1 MIDSTVHVFIDASN
15 IWNAQQA
22 KGKLFDYKKLVSYLK
37 KQHDASAIK
46 VFYYTAYPKEGTR
59 DYDVSSKHAFYTY
72 LKKGLGFVVRKKSL
86 KQIKISTDEGQG
98 IKEKGDM
105 DVELTL
111 DVMHTKDQF
120 DTALLFTGDS
130 DYLALVNYLKNG
142 GKKVYVYSSEN
153 NISSELRTGSHG
165 YRDVLKI
172 KDDIWGKTLNFR
184 NQKNK

>member
-1 MIDSTVHVFIDASN
+1 MKSNVVHVFIDASN

-22 KGKLFDYKKLVSYLK
+22 KGMLFDYKKLISFLK
-37 KQHDASAIK
+37 REHAADTIK
-46 VFYYTAYPKEGTR
+46 AYYYTAYPKDGTR
-59 DYDVSSKHAFYTY
+59 DYDVSSKHSFYTY
-72 LKKGLGFVVRKKSL
+72 LKKGLNFVVRKKPL
-86 KQIKISTDEGQG
+86 KQIKILTDEGIG

-142 GKKVYVYSSEN
+142 GKKVFIYSSEN
-153 NISSELRTGSHG
+153 NISSELRTGGHG

-172 KDDIWGKTLNFR
+172 QEDIWGKKLNFR